1 MKRSSSLFYLYSPL
15 LNDSFHPQKIFMRS
29 KHLLAGNWKMNLG
42 PVQARS
48 YAKQLKE
55 SIHALS
61 HTDVWVAP
69 ATVSLAVAAD
79 ELKGTEI
86 RVGAQN
92 VHWAE
97 SGAFTGE
104 TSPLFLK
111 DIGATFTLTGHSE
124 RRQYFGESSE
134 TAAQRTQAALK
145 AGLEVIVCIGET
157 ENERTS
163 GKTERVIED
172 QLQPVLSTLSAESSA
187 KVILAYEPVWAIG
200 TGKVAS
206 LKDIQ
211 ETHQHIQ
218 KVWTSHNL
226 PGSAVILY
234 GGSVNPTNFAEILAL
249 QEVHGALVGGASIK
263 LDQWLELIT
272 IAEAAAV

>member
-1 MKRSSSLFYLYSPL
+1 
-15 LNDSFHPQKIFMRS
+15 MRS

-42 PVQARS
+42 PVQARA

-55 SIHALS
+55 SITS
-61 HTDVWVAP
+61 VSKTDVWVSP
-69 ATVSLAVAAD
+69 ATVSLAAVAD
-79 ELKGTEI
+79 ELKGTAI
-86 RVGAQN
+86 SVGAQN

-124 RRQYFGESSE
+124 RRQYFGETSE
-134 TAAQRTQAALK
+134 TVSQRTQAALK

-157 ENERTS
+157 ESERTS
-163 GKTERVIED
+163 GKTERVLEE

-206 LKDIQ
+206 LGDIQ

-218 KVWTSHNL
+218 RVWTSHKL

-249 QEVHGALVGGASIK
+249 SEVHGALVGGASIK
-263 LDQWLELIT
+263 LDQWMELIR
-272 IAEAAAV
+272 IAEATAV

>member
-1 MKRSSSLFYLYSPL
+1 
-15 LNDSFHPQKIFMRS
+15 MRT

-42 PVQARS
+42 PTHARS
-48 YAKQLKE
+48 YAAQLKE
-55 SIHALS
+55 AIQPLS
-61 HTDVWVAP
+61 KTDVWVAP
-69 ATVSLAVAAD
+69 ATISAAVVAE
-79 ELKGTEI
+79 ELKGTALQ
-86 RVGAQN
+86 VGAQN
-92 VHWAE
+92 VHWAD

-124 RRQYFGESSE
+124 RRQFFGETSE
-134 TAAQRTQAALK
+134 TTAQRTQAALK

-157 ENERTS
+157 ESERTS
-163 GKTERVIED
+163 GLTKRVLEE
-172 QLQPVLSTLSAESSA
+172 QLQPVLAGLSADTA
-187 KVILAYEPVWAIG
+187 TKVILAYEPVWAIG

-206 LKDIQ
+206 ITDIQ

-226 PGSAVILY
+226 PGTAVILY

-249 QEVHGALVGGASIK
+249 EEVHGALVGGASIK
-263 LDQWLELIT
+263 LDQWLELIA
-272 IAEAAAV
+272 IAERTGV